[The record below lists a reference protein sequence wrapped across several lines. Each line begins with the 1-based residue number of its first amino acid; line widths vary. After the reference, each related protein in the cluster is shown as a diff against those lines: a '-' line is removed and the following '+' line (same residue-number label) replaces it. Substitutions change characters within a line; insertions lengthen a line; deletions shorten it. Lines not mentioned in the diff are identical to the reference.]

1 MKTHIN
7 IVLFVI
13 IVAAVMVFQSIFIV
27 RQGEQVMVFQFGEPV
42 QTIAEPGL
50 KFKVPFIQ
58 TTRTF
63 EKRVLDV
70 DPQSEEI
77 ILADQK
83 RIVVDVFSRWRI
95 IDMLQ
100 FQRTLNTEALA
111 GSRLNNIINSTTR
124 SVLGNASLN
133 DLLSEKRAMLMGTI
147 RNQVNESVKYMGI
160 EIVDVRI
167 GRADLPSETSQAIF
181 QRMRTERER
190 EAAEFRA
197 QGQELAQEI
206 RSKADRER
214 TVLLAEAEKKAQ
226 MLRGEGDKIAIETYN
241 TAAAKDP
248 EFYAFYRSLEAYKNS
263 LADGST
269 TLVLSPDSAFLR
281 YFQQGAR

>member
-1 MKTHIN
+1 MNRHLN
-7 IVLFVI
+7 VAVFVI
-13 IVAAVMVFQSIFIV
+13 AVAAILLFQSIFIV
-27 RQGEQVMVFQFGEPV
+27 RQGEQVMVLQFGEPM
-42 QTIAEPGL
+42 QQIEQPGL

-58 TTRTF
+58 TTKLF
-63 EKRVLDV
+63 EKRVLDL
-70 DPQSEEI
+70 DPQPEEI

-95 IDMLQ
+95 VNMLQ
-100 FQRTLNTEALA
+100 FHTTLGTEQLA

-124 SVLGNASLN
+124 SVLGNATLA
-133 DLLSEKRAMLMGTI
+133 DLLSEKRSILMGTI
-147 RNQVNESVKYMGI
+147 RTQVNASVKYMGI

-167 GRADLPSETSQAIF
+167 GRADLPDQTSQAVF

-197 QGQELAQEI
+197 QGQEMAQEI

-226 MLRGEGDKIAIETYN
+226 ILRGDGDKIAIETYN

-248 EFYAFYRSLEAYKNS
+248 EFYAFYRSLEAYRNS

>member
-1 MKTHIN
+1 MKTSVN
-7 IVLFVI
+7 VFFVLIAV
-13 IVAAVMVFQSIFIV
+13 VAILLFQSIFVV
-27 RQGEQVMVFQFGEPV
+27 RQAQQVMVMQFGEPV
-42 QTIAEPGL
+42 QLYTEPGL

-58 TTRTF
+58 TTRMF
-63 EKRVLDV
+63 DKRALDL
-70 DPQSEEI
+70 DPQPEEI

-95 IDMLQ
+95 TNMLE
-100 FQRTLNTEALA
+100 FHRTVGTEQQA

-124 SVLGNASLN
+124 SVLGNATLI
-133 DLLSEKRAMLMGTI
+133 DLLSDKRAPLMGTI
-147 RNQVNESVKYMGI
+147 RKQVNDSVKYMGI

-167 GRADLPSETSQAIF
+167 GRADLPEQTSQAIF

-197 QGQELAQEI
+197 QGHELAQEI

-214 TVLLAEAEKKAQ
+214 TVLLAEAEKQAQ
-226 MLRGEGDKIAIETYN
+226 IMRGDGDKLAVETYAK
-241 TAAAKDP
+241 AAARDP
-248 EFYAFYRSLEAYKNS
+248 EFYAFYRSLEAYKAS

-269 TLVLSPDSAFLR
+269 TLILSPDSAFLR
-281 YFQQGAR
+281 YFQQGGR